1 MTLDQVF
8 RLVHAAREL
17 TKHRELVVIG
27 SNSVLG
33 LAETTS
39 IPAAMSMSIDLDSY
53 LKNDPGWT
61 GDLVA
66 ALGENSEF
74 HRREGFF
81 LDMVSPHLPTLP
93 EGWQGRLMP
102 VRRDGAT
109 AWFIDPDDAAI
120 SKYARGEPR
129 DQRWIRAGIEA
140 GIVSLPKV
148 KALLGRTSFLD
159 AEEDAGARMR
169 VDEDERWFAA
179 RRASGDRRN
188 PEG

>member
-8 RLVHAAREL
+8 RLVSEARRL
-17 TKHRELVVIG
+17 TQHREIVVIG
-27 SNSVLG
+27 SNAVLG
-33 LAETTS
+33 LAETTA

-53 LKNDPGWT
+53 LKNDPGRT
-61 GDLVA
+61 SDLVA

-81 LDMVSPHLPTLP
+81 LDMVSPQLPTLP
-93 EGWQGRLMP
+93 DGWQGRLIP

-129 DQRWIRAGIEA
+129 DQRWIRAGMEA

-148 KALLGRTSFLD
+148 KALLGRTSFFD
-159 AEEDAGARMR
+159 TEEEAAARTR
-169 VDEDERWFAA
+169 VQADERWLEQ
-179 RRASGDRRN
+179 RRAEKSGL
-188 PEG
+188 GTS